1 MNNISFHKIASRF
14 QDYLVRFST
23 CTETL
28 LNYINSIINSK
39 FKFSNE
45 SNVDDCLAPADTR
58 IFLSVFSFSL
68 FFHSL
73 CRSFVIFN
81 LLCRFLSILNFVVD
95 QLPDSC
101 CQAPADSGIIHSS
114 HFIFFATLSPFCLFF
129 IQNIFWVVWPI
140 DLLMAGGLLPT
151 PECFQPPLKIDNRKN
166 FAAPTTRQIMQ
177 NHINCYFEKVI

>member
-1 MNNISFHKIASRF
+1 MNDGNLEKNFEILHNVFPLSKCCTYWYVIQSLGETHSMNNISVHKIAPRF

-95 QLPDSC
+95 
-101 CQAPADSGIIHSS
+101 
-114 HFIFFATLSPFCLFF
+114 
-129 IQNIFWVVWPI
+129 
-140 DLLMAGGLLPT
+140 
-151 PECFQPPLKIDNRKN
+151 
-166 FAAPTTRQIMQ
+166 
-177 NHINCYFEKVI
+177 